1 MPYPAPLGI
10 KEIEMTR
17 KTEAPPTPPAFDAQG
32 LWDMSGRSFEM
43 AERACRAWM
52 GGAMQIQNE
61 ALDFMRASAGRNV
74 TAASEIAHC
83 TNAAEAFGLQSR
95 YAQENVAEWLDE
107 GRKMAEMMGALWQ
120 ENLAMFGPPATAPD
134 RTP

>member
-17 KTEAPPTPPAFDAQG
+17 KAEAHPTPPAFDAQG

-52 GGAMQIQNE
+52 GGAMQMQNE

-83 TNAAEAFGLQSR
+83 TSAAEAFGLQSR
-95 YAQENVAEWLDE
+95 YAQESMAEWLDE
-107 GRKMAEMMGALWQ
+107 GRKMAEMMGAMWQ
-120 ENLAMFGPPATAPD
+120 ENIAMFNPAAASQPT
-134 RTP
+134 TP

>member
-1 MPYPAPLGI
+1 MLYPAPLGI

-17 KTEAPPTPPAFDAQG
+17 KAEALPTPPAFDAQG

-95 YAQENVAEWLDE
+95 YAQESVAEWLDE
-107 GRKMAEMMGALWQ
+107 GRKMGEMMGAMWQ
-120 ENLAMFGPPATAPD
+120 ENMAMFGPTGAPAD

>member
-1 MPYPAPLGI
+1 
-10 KEIEMTR
+10 MTR
-17 KTEAPPTPPAFDAQG
+17 KAEALPTPPAFDAQG

-52 GGAMQIQNE
+52 GGAMQMQNE

-83 TNAAEAFGLQSR
+83 TNPAEAFGLQSR
-95 YAQENVAEWLDE
+95 YAQQSMAEWLAE
-107 GRKMAEMMGALWQ
+107 GRKMAEMMGAMWQ
-120 ENLAMFGPPATAPD
+120 ENMAMFGSTGVARDT
-134 RTP
+134 TP